1 LAVGRIEENRQEVQE
16 RLSHLENVR
25 ILLEEARVHVRN
37 MGCPGGDRIDVQI
50 RTTLRETNGQLH
62 DLWAS
67 LP

>member
-1 LAVGRIEENRQEVQE
+1 MGRIEENRQEVQA

-25 ILLEEARVHVRN
+25 ILLEEARVHGRN
-37 MGCPGGDRIDVQI
+37 MGSPGGDRIEVQI
-50 RTTLRETNGQLH
+50 RTTLRETNRQIH